1 MQANHPKLSGKDIIS
16 FNFKHAYL
24 IKNAILIV
32 FVFLLMRLIG
42 FENQVISFFIMF
54 ALAVFSYFYIS
65 IKNKDFFDF
74 RAIFLAAWLVSFAL
88 NLIRLNSIYNELSLK
103 TSIVLIVTPIM
114 LLLGS
119 FLYEIKHNKQTGEK
133 VKPGKPMDGNL
144 FFAVSL
150 LISVF
155 ILSCFVAEIIKIG
168 ELPYFSS
175 DMNAYVTFYVSGL
188 HQFVVLSY
196 FIPCLAIIYIHQYGV
211 KWHSPKALVLIA
223 LSMISYAIPI
233 LIVSRQLLLLQLFI
247 MFFTL
252 AFYHR
257 KKSFQLFI
265 AMVLCFGWAFV
276 FLSGARN
283 QSEEYLA
290 DVYTQSNV
298 QEEDSSEVPSEDTE
312 TIVPTQHEV
321 AFELPSVL
329 VTPYVYFSNSLQS
342 FNNQVNH
349 QKKHY
354 YGISLLELPVKA
366 WSKITGTEVELMDAY
381 KRDKARL
388 QISPFLNTFG
398 FVSDFYFDFG
408 MIGVVVG
415 MALYGYVLAWLKHK
429 SLVSQNPFIIMLSGL
444 FVYACLFSFFIPWL
458 SNTTLQY
465 TVVFLVLLAFWN
477 TKTKNKVPEMNSPIQ

>member
-1 MQANHPKLSGKDIIS
+1 MQVNHPKLSRKDIFS
-16 FNFKHAYL
+16 FNNKHAYL
-24 IKNAILIV
+24 IKNAILIIL
-32 FVFLLMRLIG
+32 VFLLMRVIG
-42 FENQVISFFIMF
+42 FENQIMSFIIMF

-88 NLIRLNSIYNELSLK
+88 NLIRLNPIYNELSLK
-103 TSIVLIVTPIM
+103 TSIVLIITPVL

-119 FLYEIKHNKQTGEK
+119 FLYEIIHNNPNEEK
-133 VKPGKPMDGNL
+133 VKPTKLMDGNL
-144 FFAVSL
+144 FFTVSL
-150 LISVF
+150 LISLF
-155 ILSCFVAEIIKIG
+155 ILGCFVAESIIIG

-196 FIPCLAIIYIHQYGV
+196 FIPSLAVIYIHQYGV
-211 KWHSPKALVLIA
+211 KWHSFKALVLIV
-223 LSMISYAIPI
+223 LSLISYAIPI
-233 LIVSRQLLLLQLFI
+233 LIVSRQLLLQQLFI

-257 KKSFQLFI
+257 KKTFQLFI

-290 DVYTQSNV
+290 DAYTQSNV
-298 QEEDSSEVPSEDTE
+298 QEDDNSADPSDDTE
-312 TIVPTQHEV
+312 TIKPTQHEV
-321 AFELPSVL
+321 AFDLPQVL

-349 QKKHY
+349 QKNHY

-366 WSKITGTEVELMDAY
+366 WSKVTGEEVELMDAY
-381 KRDKARL
+381 KHDKARL

-408 MIGVVVG
+408 IFGVIVG
-415 MALYGYVLAWLKHK
+415 MALYGYVLAWLKHM

-458 SNTTLQY
+458 SNSTMQY

-477 TKTKNKVPEMNSPIQ
+477 MKIRNKVPEMSIQNQ

>member
-1 MQANHPKLSGKDIIS
+1 MQVNHPKISWKDIFS

-32 FVFLLMRLIG
+32 LVFLLMRLIG

-74 RAIFLAAWLVSFAL
+74 RAIFLAAWFVSFAL
-88 NLIRLNSIYNELSLK
+88 NLIRLNPIYNELSLK

-119 FLYEIKHNKQTGEK
+119 FLYEIKHNNQTDEK
-133 VKPGKPMDGNL
+133 VKPMKFMDRKQ
-144 FFAVSL
+144 FFAMSL

-155 ILSCFVAEIIKIG
+155 ILGCFAAEIINIG
-168 ELPYFSS
+168 VLPFFSS

-211 KWHSPKALVLIA
+211 KWRSPKALVLLA
-223 LSMISYAIPI
+223 LSIISYAIPI
-233 LIVSRQLLLLQLFI
+233 LIVSRQLLLQQLFV

-257 KKSFQLFI
+257 KKSFHLFV

-283 QSEEYLA
+283 QSEEYLSDA
-290 DVYTQSNV
+290 YTQSNV
-298 QEEDSSEVPSEDTE
+298 QEEDSSEEPLEEIE
-312 TIVPTQHEV
+312 TIEPIQHEV
-321 AFELPSVL
+321 IFDLPPVL

-366 WSKITGTEVELMDAY
+366 WSKITGTKVELMNAY

-408 MIGVVVG
+408 MIGVIVG
-415 MALYGYVLAWLKHK
+415 MTLFGYVLAWLKHK

-477 TKTKNKVPEMNSPIQ
+477 TKTKNKVPVMNSPIH